1 MKVKVIFILLAI
13 LMAGFLLIGPAFASE
28 AKLNED
34 PEIKERFKHLASELR
49 CLKCQNQTIWDSKA
63 GLADDLRKQI
73 RTQIYAGKS
82 DDEIVEYMV
91 DRYGDFVRYKP
102 AVDMKNLFL
111 WVGPF
116 IFMIVGGLLLIR
128 YVKIRRTQTEEDN
141 DTISDEDRLR
151 AQSILKQGGDK

>member
-1 MKVKVIFILLAI
+1 MKLNVLITLVLLS
-13 LMAGFLLIGPAFASE
+13 LSQLVFADE

-73 RTQIYAGKS
+73 KTQIYSGKT
-82 DDEIVEYMV
+82 DDEIVKYMV

-102 AVDMKNLFL
+102 SIDTKNLFL

-116 IFMIVGGLLLIR
+116 IFMIVGGLLLVR
-128 YVKIRRTQTEEDN
+128 YIKIRRVQTEEDN
-141 DTISDEDRLR
+141 DSISDEERER
-151 AQSILKQGGDK
+151 AQKILNQGGDK